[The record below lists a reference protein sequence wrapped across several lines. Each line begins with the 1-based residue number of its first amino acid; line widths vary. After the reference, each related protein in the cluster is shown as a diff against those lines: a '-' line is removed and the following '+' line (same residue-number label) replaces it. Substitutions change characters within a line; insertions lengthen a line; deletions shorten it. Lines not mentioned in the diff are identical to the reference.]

1 MPAVTGN
8 DNENVIY
15 SVTQLSR
22 KIRDILA
29 GNPQFKDLFLEGEIS
44 NLRRPDSGHTYFDLK
59 DETSVLACVYFK
71 NLQAEVCND
80 LGNGIQIVARGSL
93 ISFEPRSQYQLKI
106 TKITQVGEGNT
117 SRELKHLR
125 EKLEAEGLFNYDRKK
140 KVPLRPRKVG
150 VIASKNSDAEQDILN
165 VFNSCKPTIKPVMAY
180 ATTRGEGAPF
190 SIIKA
195 LKDLNEN
202 PDVDEIILARGGGPS
217 EDFMA
222 FNDEALVRAIAS
234 SKKPVI
240 TGIGH
245 SGNSCLADL
254 AADYVAT
261 TPSTAAEAA
270 VPESHKSD
278 LQKYKVAIVG
288 LIVLLVFLI
297 IVFLLAG
304 GSV

>member
-1 MPAVTGN
+1 
-8 DNENVIY
+8 
-15 SVTQLSR
+15 
-22 KIRDILA
+22 
-29 GNPQFKDLFLEGEIS
+29 
-44 NLRRPDSGHTYFDLK
+44 
-59 DETSVLACVYFK
+59 
-71 NLQAEVCND
+71 
-80 LGNGIQIVARGSL
+80 
-93 ISFEPRSQYQLKI
+93 
-106 TKITQVGEGNT
+106 
-117 SRELKHLR
+117 
-125 EKLEAEGLFNYDRKK
+125 
-140 KVPLRPRKVG
+140 
-150 VIASKNSDAEQDILN
+150 
-165 VFNSCKPTIKPVMAY
+165 MAY